1 VGPVKSHLT
10 IIQHAEKAVRY
21 ERTAAALQVRGIT
34 EPTPPET
41 FWQMA
46 AIHRAWVAKLRTS
59 V

>member
-1 VGPVKSHLT
+1 VKSHLT

>member
-1 VGPVKSHLT
+1 MKSHLT
-10 IIQHAEKAVRY
+10 IIEHAEKVIEY

-41 FWQMA
+41 FWTMA
-46 AIHRAWVAKLRTS
+46 AIHRAWVQKLRTS